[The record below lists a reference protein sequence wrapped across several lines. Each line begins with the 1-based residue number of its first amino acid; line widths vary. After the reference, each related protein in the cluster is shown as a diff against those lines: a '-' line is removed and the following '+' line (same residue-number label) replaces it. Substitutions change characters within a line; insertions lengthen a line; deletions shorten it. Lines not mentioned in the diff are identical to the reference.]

1 MDNWKWGGHQCK
13 HRVHLWIVETEAP
26 PLPLPPCP
34 WCFKGLVTRVSPQW
48 AEQPTAL
55 TNDLFDDVSSYF
67 ESFPVSLSL
76 LPTLAPGNV
85 HPDKV
90 LSHQS
95 LPRAL
100 LPGESRLNQW
110 FQFEIWKFQIWN
122 LAFITLPRT
131 VEHSVQAKVGSSLL
145 EWLCVQVTNPDIDS
159 FQKSSRYRHSHSFF
173 CVSLVCLYGSLPPR
187 PCASGI

>member
-1 MDNWKWGGHQCK
+1 MGGSSVQTQGTPLNSGD
-13 HRVHLWIVETEAP
+13 RSPSSAP
-26 PLPLPPCP
+26 ATLPLMLQ
-34 WCFKGLVTRVSPQW
+34 GLVTRVSPQW

-55 TNDLFDDVSSYF
+55 TNDQFDDVSSYF

-100 LPGESRLNQW
+100 LPGESRLNQ
-110 FQFEIWKFQIWN
+110 
-122 LAFITLPRT
+122 
-131 VEHSVQAKVGSSLL
+131 
-145 EWLCVQVTNPDIDS
+145 
-159 FQKSSRYRHSHSFF
+159 
-173 CVSLVCLYGSLPPR
+173 
-187 PCASGI
+187 